1 MVGPLTNGPLRM
13 YKAQSM
19 ADSTAK
25 IEFVFTR
32 RRAESPAMAAPMAQT
47 ASKGHHRSKLYLELV
62 RACLHNRN

>member
-25 IEFVFTR
+25 IEFILLHHG
-32 RRAESPAMAAPMAQT
+32 AESPAMAAPMAQT
-47 ASKGHHRSKLYLELV
+47 ASKSGHGAKLCLELI

>member
-25 IEFVFTR
+25 IEFILVHHGT
-32 RRAESPAMAAPMAQT
+32 ESRHDGRSYGPNCL
-47 ASKGHHRSKLYLELV
+47 KGPPSQQALS
-62 RACLHNRN
+62 